1 MGPRHRHFANRLVWV
16 TLIHTAL
23 GGGGALS
30 GLASSVAW
38 AGEALSAADEKA
50 REEALELFKQGR
62 NAYKAGDFDA
72 ARELFQRAWARWD
85 REPLIAK
92 ALAMAYDR
100 AGQLEKALVYFEHF
114 LRLAPPTKDYLADR
128 EQAVQRLAALKEQ
141 LKARPGVLK
150 FRNLPSGARLEVDGK
165 PAGVDA
171 AGELRVQPGSHAIRV
186 TMDLRIPFEQPAI
199 AVGPGETR
207 EVEVVLVAP
216 VDPGTLPRDHTWT
229 WTAAG
234 ATTLGL
240 VATGALGFLW
250 WQSYEDYTILVDP
263 VTGQPTKKAMASYPF
278 KGQPC
283 QVGVETAPGSKSF
296 ECDAATAA
304 GKAALDDMAPYRI
317 ATPVVGGATVVL
329 GILTYMAYVAAPV
342 KDPNRGAAPKATWVP
357 TAGSGGGGLAWRY
370 DF

>member
-1 MGPRHRHFANRLVWV
+1 MSRALRRIAQGYTWLALAQWV
-16 TLIHTAL
+16 GAAAL
-23 GGGGALS
+23 PAWH
-30 GLASSVAW
+30 AQAW
-38 AGEALSAADEKA
+38 AAEPLSADDAKA

-62 NAYKAGDFDA
+62 NAYKAGDYDA

-85 REPLIAK
+85 REPLIAV
-92 ALAMAYDR
+92 ALAKAYDR
-100 AGQLEKALVYFEHF
+100 AGQLEKAQVYYEHF
-114 LRLAPPTKDYLADR
+114 LRLAPVTKDYLPDR
-128 EQAVQRLAALKEQ
+128 EQAVQRLAAIKEVLKS
-141 LKARPGVLK
+141 RPGVLK

-165 PAGVDA
+165 PVGVDS
-171 AGELRVQPGSHAIRV
+171 AGEVKVVAGQHAVRV
-186 TMDLRIPFEQPAI
+186 TMEMRIPFEQPAI
-199 AVGPGETR
+199 VVGPGETR
-207 EVEVVLVAP
+207 DIEVVLVAP

-240 VATGALGFLW
+240 VTTGALGFLW
-250 WQSYEDYTILVDP
+250 WQSYEDYAALVDQD
-263 VTGQPTKKAMASYPF
+263 TGQPTPKAKAQYPY

-283 QVGVETAPGSKSF
+283 QVGVETTPGSKNF

-342 KDPNRGAAPKATWVP
+342 KDPNHGAAPKVTLQP
-357 TAGSGGGGLAWRY
+357 NLGPGGGGLAVQVR
-370 DF
+370 F

>member
-1 MGPRHRHFANRLVWV
+1 MGPRARVIANSLVWV
-16 TLIHTAL
+16 AL
-23 GGGGALS
+23 LQTGVGVGGAVA
-30 GLASSVAW
+30 GLAPGQAF
-38 AGEALSAADEKA
+38 AGEALSSADEKA

-100 AGQLEKALVYFEHF
+100 AGQLEKAQVYFEHF
-114 LRLAPPTKDYLADR
+114 LRLAPATKDYLADR
-128 EQAVQRLAALKEQ
+128 EQAVQRLAAIKEQ
-141 LKARPGVLK
+141 LMARPGVLK
-150 FRNLPSGARLEVDGK
+150 FRNLPSGARLLVDGK

-171 AGELRVQPGSHAIRV
+171 AGELKVQPGSHAVRV
-186 TMDLRIPFEQPAI
+186 TMEMRIPFEQPAI
-199 AVGPGETR
+199 VVGPGEVR

-234 ATTLGL
+234 ATTVGL

-250 WQSYEDYTILVDP
+250 WQSYEDYTDLVDP
-263 VTGQPTKKAMASYPF
+263 VTGQPTKKAMAAYPY

-283 QVGVETAPGSKSF
+283 QVGVETSPGSKAF

-304 GKAALDDMAPYRI
+304 GKAALEDMSPYRI

-329 GILTYMAYVAAPV
+329 GILTYMAYVAAPA
-342 KDPNRGAAPKATWVP
+342 KDPNRGAAPKTSLVP
-357 TAGSGGGGLAWRY
+357 QLGPGGGGLALRLE
-370 DF
+370 F